1 MRAARIIK
9 KYPNRRLYDTQE
21 SRYITLAD
29 IRDIVVSKTNLMVI
43 DKKSGEDI
51 TRSIL
56 LQVISE
62 QEHNGDAILSEDFLA
77 QIIRCYGRVAPVQLT
92 QHLEQSFRHFM
103 DQVQDFRNNEVVD
116 TFVNETKNSLTS
128 GP

>member
-92 QHLEQSFRHFM
+92 QHLEQILKHFM